1 MCKTES
7 AFPGVTLDYNHHAY
21 DEDCFGD
28 ILNMFDFPMES
39 LEGDGFAEDW
49 ASKLGPIPSEVF
61 KELMPPGSQIATN
74 NFSSSMDLPF
84 EYPVLVSIFAGPSFP
99 LHTYTK

>member
-7 AFPGVTLDYNHHAY
+7 GCSGVTVDYNHRAY

-28 ILNMFDFPMES
+28 FLNMFDFPMES

-61 KELMPPGSQIATN
+61 KEIMPQGTQIGVAN
-74 NFSSSMDLPF
+74 NVADLPF
-84 EYPVLVSIFAGPSFP
+84 EYPLLVSISGQ
-99 LHTYTK
+99 